1 MSSLAARWRAFSRA
15 DCGLWGD
22 KGAGVRYKPG
32 VPQSPLPGV
41 TVIDHPLVRVKMT
54 QLRDAK
60 TASVDFRARLNELA
74 TLMVFEATRDLV
86 TKPIRVQTPL
96 AETEGAVLVRPIVV
110 APILRAG
117 LGLVEGMLDLLP
129 DVSVAHIGMFRNEET
144 RRPESYYFKAP
155 AHLAEADVILVD
167 PMLATGWSATA
178 AVSQLKEAGATSIR
192 FVCLVSCR
200 AGVKQLHGTHPDVP
214 IFTSALDSDLNDRA
228 YIVPGLGDAGDR
240 YFGT

>member
-1 MSSLAARWRAFSRA
+1 MESFVL
-15 DCGLWGD
+15 GD
-22 KGAGVRYKPG
+22 KTVPARYNQR
-32 VPQSPLPGV
+32 VPPSLLPGV
-41 TVIDHPLVRVKMT
+41 TVIDHPLVRVKLS
-54 QLRDAK
+54 QLRDAQ
-60 TASVDFRARLNELA
+60 TGSVDFRARLNELA
-74 TLMVFEATRDLV
+74 TLMVFEATRDLA
-86 TKPIRVQTPL
+86 TRPTRVQTPL
-96 AETEGAVLVRPIVV
+96 AETEGAALARPIVV

-129 DVSVAHIGMFRNEET
+129 EVSVAHIGMFRNEET

-155 AHLAEADVILVD
+155 AHLAEADVLLVD

-200 AGVKQLHGTHPDVP
+200 AGVQQLHGTHPDVP
-214 IFTSALDSDLNDRA
+214 IFTAAIDAELNDRA

>member
-1 MSSLAARWRAFSRA
+1 VAAPR
-15 DCGLWGD
+15 D
-22 KGAGVRYKPG
+22 KHPPAHYNRR

-41 TVIDHPLVRVKMT
+41 TVIDHPLIRVKMS
-54 QLRDAK
+54 QLRDAQ

-96 AETEGAVLVRPIVV
+96 AETEGAALVRPIVV

-155 AHLAEADVILVD
+155 AHLASADVLLVD

-178 AVSQLKEAGATSIR
+178 AVGQLKEAGATSIR

-200 AGVKQLHGTHPDVP
+200 AGVKQLHRTHPDVP
-214 IFTSALDSDLNDRA
+214 IFTAALDPDLNDRA